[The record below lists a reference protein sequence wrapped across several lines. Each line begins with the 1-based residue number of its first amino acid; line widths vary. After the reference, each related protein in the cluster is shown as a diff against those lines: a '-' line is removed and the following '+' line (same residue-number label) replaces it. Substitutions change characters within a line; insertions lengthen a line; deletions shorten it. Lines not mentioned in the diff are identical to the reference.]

1 MERSGCSW
9 YKGAMVRAN
18 IHFPQEKIAVGFE
31 SEYAFVKWLGYLKE
45 HGMATA
51 RIAGSPRSLY
61 IFKTH
66 ITYIET
72 DTSAKLPLGF

>member
-1 MERSGCSW
+1 MYEA
-9 YKGAMVRAN
+9 Y
-18 IHFPQEKIAVGFE
+18 IHFPQDKVHVEFE
-31 SEYAFVKWLGYLKE
+31 SEDAFVKWLGYLKE